1 MPGGGAVVTTIKVK
15 SGSSYV
21 TPVLNQANIPSIP
34 IAKIPTIPYSKQ
46 GIATLWDSNHL
57 LSDGDVYTL
66 SASAANYQWL
76 DFEYMYEDGVYL
88 PVNRVYAP
96 NGKTVDLSFGT
107 AIVTQV
113 WNWRGRLTISGDKV
127 SFTVVEGAGSDAE
140 WAVKIYLRTIRGG
153 A

>member
-1 MPGGGAVVTTIKVK
+1 MGGGAVVTTIKVK

-21 TPVLNQANIPSIP
+21 TPVLNQANTPSIP

-46 GIATLWDSNHL
+46 GIATLWNSNHL
-57 LSDGDVYTL
+57 LSNGDVYTL

-96 NGKTVDLSFGT
+96 NGKTVDFNLGT
-107 AIVTQV
+107 AIQG
-113 WNWRGRLTISGDKV
+113 NACLWRARAVISGNKV
-127 SFTVVEGAGSDAE
+127 PFSGIGGLYNGST
-140 WAVKIYLRTIRGG
+140 WPVKIYLRTIRGG